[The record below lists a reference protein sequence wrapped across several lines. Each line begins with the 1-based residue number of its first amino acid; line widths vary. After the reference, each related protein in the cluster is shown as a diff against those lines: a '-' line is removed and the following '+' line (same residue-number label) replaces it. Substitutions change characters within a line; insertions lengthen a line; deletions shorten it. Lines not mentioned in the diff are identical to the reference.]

1 MLLLS
6 DTQVDLWVRHWWRLL
21 LLGCCM
27 MIVAVSLPQGW
38 GTGLFTGYM
47 LMSFVVY
54 SVRARRWRSESGIWM
69 YAALLVV
76 LLGPCWIF
84 FEYLNFRSLFL
95 LEKNQ
100 MAQDLSWKRVRFVL
114 DSFLSLA
121 VLSLIV
127 RFSVSVAIKNW
138 RLTGRRQVYECG
150 LKAGQTLRLKNDL
163 ECRFTERDRM
173 LRKGSLCRVLNR
185 VSPDP
190 GVVWLSLSDDSIIPW
205 YDDQS
210 IFEYFESV
218 D

>member
-47 LMSFVVY
+47 LMSFGVY

-150 LKAGQTLRLKNDL
+150 LKAGQRLRLKNDL

>member
-47 LMSFVVY
+47 LMSFGVY

-76 LLGPCWIF
+76 LLGPRWIF

-163 ECRFTERDRM
+163 ECRFTERDRI

-205 YDDQS
+205 YDDLS

>member
-21 LLGCCM
+21 LLGGCM
-27 MIVAVSLPQGW
+27 LIVAFSLPQGW

-47 LMSFVVY
+47 LMSFGVY

-127 RFSVSVAIKNW
+127 RFSISVAIKNW

-163 ECRFTERDRM
+163 ECRFTEGDRI
-173 LRKGSLCRVLNR
+173 LRKGSLCRVMNR

-190 GVVWLSLSDDSIIPW
+190 GVVWFSLSDDSIITW
-205 YDDQS
+205 YDDLS
-210 IFEYFESV
+210 IFESFESV

>member
-47 LMSFVVY
+47 LMSFGVY

-163 ECRFTERDRM
+163 ECRFTERDRI

>member
-6 DTQVDLWVRHWWRLL
+6 DIQVDLWVRHWWRLL

-27 MIVAVSLPQGW
+27 MVVAVSLPQGW

-47 LMSFVVY
+47 LMSFGVY

-163 ECRFTERDRM
+163 ECRFTERDRI

-205 YDDQS
+205 YDDLS

>member
-47 LMSFVVY
+47 LMSFGLY

-95 LEKNQ
+95 LEENQ
-100 MAQDLSWKRVRFVL
+100 MAQDLSWKQVRFVL

>member
-47 LMSFVVY
+47 LMSFGVY

-114 DSFLSLA
+114 DSFLTLA

-150 LKAGQTLRLKNDL
+150 LKAGQRLRLKNDL

>member
-47 LMSFVVY
+47 LMSFGVY

-121 VLSLIV
+121 VFSLIV

>member
-1 MLLLS
+1 MFLLS
-6 DTQVDLWVRHWWRLL
+6 DTQVDLWIRHWWRLL
-21 LLGCCM
+21 LSGCF
-27 MIVAVSLPQGW
+27 ILVVAFCLPQGW

-47 LMSFVVY
+47 LMSFGVY
-54 SVRARRWRSESGIWM
+54 AVRARSWRSESGIWM
-69 YAALLVV
+69 YAAMLVV

-127 RFSVSVAIKNW
+127 RFSISVAIKNW
-138 RLTGRRQVYECG
+138 RLTSRRQVYECG
-150 LKAGQTLRLKNDL
+150 LRAGQTLRLKNDL
-163 ECRFTERDRM
+163 ECRFTERNRV

-190 GVVWLSLSDDSIIPW
+190 GVVWLSLSDESIIPW

-210 IFEYFESV
+210 IFELFESV

>member
-6 DTQVDLWVRHWWRLL
+6 DIQVDLWVRHWWRLL

-27 MIVAVSLPQGW
+27 MVVAVSLPQGW

-47 LMSFVVY
+47 LMSFGVY

-150 LKAGQTLRLKNDL
+150 LKVGQTLRLKNDL
-163 ECRFTERDRM
+163 ECRFTERDRI

-205 YDDQS
+205 YDDLS

>member
-47 LMSFVVY
+47 LMSFGVY

-100 MAQDLSWKRVRFVL
+100 MAQELSWKRVRFVL

>member
-47 LMSFVVY
+47 LMSFGVY

-163 ECRFTERDRM
+163 ECRFTERNRM

>member
-47 LMSFVVY
+47 LMSFGVY

>member
-27 MIVAVSLPQGW
+27 MVVAVSLPQGW

-47 LMSFVVY
+47 LMSFGVY

>member
-1 MLLLS
+1 
-6 DTQVDLWVRHWWRLL
+6 
-21 LLGCCM
+21 
-27 MIVAVSLPQGW
+27 
-38 GTGLFTGYM
+38 
-47 LMSFVVY
+47 
-54 SVRARRWRSESGIWM
+54 M

>member
-47 LMSFVVY
+47 LMSFGVY

-100 MAQDLSWKRVRFVL
+100 MAQELSWKRVRFVL

-127 RFSVSVAIKNW
+127 RFSVCLF
-138 RLTGRRQVYECG
+138 RL
-150 LKAGQTLRLKNDL
+150 
-163 ECRFTERDRM
+163 F
-173 LRKGSLCRVLNR
+173 
-185 VSPDP
+185 
-190 GVVWLSLSDDSIIPW
+190 I
-205 YDDQS
+205 
-210 IFEYFESV
+210 
-218 D
+218 

>member
-6 DTQVDLWVRHWWRLL
+6 DIQVDLWVRHWWRLL

-27 MIVAVSLPQGW
+27 MVVAVSLPQGW

-47 LMSFVVY
+47 LMSFGVY

-138 RLTGRRQVYECG
+138 RLTGRRQVYACG

-163 ECRFTERDRM
+163 ECRFTERDRI

-205 YDDQS
+205 YDDLS